1 VAAVVRRWVVAPEDG
16 LSDDPQVR
24 NERRLRLV
32 YGERIDEL
40 QALTKEQVIE
50 KHDAHVQEAR
60 SSNKQ
65 GVRLQWLERAQ
76 VYRDELARRETVRQG
91 ERMEAL
97 TTSLNSLTKWIVWLT
112 VPVVLATVVSLGLT
126 LWAFFSGG

>member
-1 VAAVVRRWVVAPEDG
+1 VAPEEG

-24 NERRLRLV
+24 NERRLRLL

-50 KHDAHVQEAR
+50 KHDAHAEEAR

-76 VYRDELARRETVRQG
+76 VYRDELTRRETVRLTKSLNRLTWAIAIATFIG
-91 ERMEAL
+91 IAL
-97 TTSLNSLTKWIVWLT
+97 TAWSV
-112 VPVVLATVVSLGLT
+112 
-126 LWAFFSGG
+126 FSGA